1 MAAVDGFG
9 WVQGNGGGISQ
20 RGRFNA
26 SAMAEE
32 DAWETVNLYGRICH
46 LLGYGICICLRTRWS
61 SFFVWRGRQCS
72 RARAW
77 ALACTVA
84 SVVSSG
90 PSEDGYKEE
99 GRPRR
104 LSLNQR
110 CYYLLQASLS

>member
-20 RGRFNA
+20 SGRFNA

-32 DAWETVNLYGRICH
+32 DAWETVN
-46 LLGYGICICLRTRWS
+46 
-61 SFFVWRGRQCS
+61 FVLFMGFVFVYELAGARSLFGEGGSVARPERGPWRGP
-72 RARAW
+72 
-77 ALACTVA
+77 VA

-110 CYYLLQASLS
+110 CYNLLQK